1 MIDDGQWSIDDGQ
14 RSIVYFF
21 GLQSGFILKMELHM
35 RDRIQEAL
43 KRSKADYTEIRIEE
57 KETTRVAFRGKELEV
72 ANANIDKGGIV
83 RCLIKNKGW
92 GVATFNNLDDL
103 FNKVDQA
110 YQCAR
115 VGSVPEPIELAVVEP
130 VENSTV
136 AEMKR
141 DFRDIS
147 LVEKKSLAERY
158 NQVLV
163 NHNDR
168 IIDTQTAYMD
178 AFTHL
183 ILANSEG
190 TYIDQEKPSVVIS
203 AFAIA
208 RDGDNVQQAHESLS
222 TTQGYEYILDKDELA
237 RKAAQKAV
245 ELLDAKPV
253 KAGQYPV
260 VVDQMLA
267 GVFIHEAF
275 GHLSEA
281 DFVYENPKARQ
292 MMTMG
297 RRFGKGILNVFD
309 DGSIPNQRGTTLF
322 DDEGVPAR
330 RNWLIS
336 SGELVGRLHSR
347 QTAARM
353 GEKASGNAR
362 AINYR
367 FAPIVRMTNTAIDN
381 GTTSF
386 DDMIKDIKLG
396 IYACEAYGGQT
407 QLENFSFSSGYAYM
421 IRDGKIAEMVKDVIL
436 SGNLFTTLENIDA
449 IGNDFKWLNTG
460 GGCGK
465 GAQYPLPVG
474 MGAPHIRIQNVVIG
488 GE

>member
-1 MIDDGQWSIDDGQ
+1 
-14 RSIVYFF
+14 
-21 GLQSGFILKMELHM
+21 M
-35 RDRIQEAL
+35 RDRIQEAI
-43 KRSKADYTEIRIEE
+43 KHSKADYTEIRIEE
-57 KETTRVAFRGKELEV
+57 KETSRVVFRGKDLEV

-103 FNKVDQA
+103 LNKTDQA
-110 YQCAR
+110 YQCAK
-115 VGSVPEPIELAVVEP
+115 VASVPEPIELAPVEP
-130 VENSTV
+130 VENITTV
-136 AEMKR
+136 EMKR

-147 LVEKKSLAERY
+147 LAEKKALAERY
-158 NQVLV
+158 NKVLRE
-163 NHNDR
+163 HSEK
-168 IIDTQTAYMD
+168 IIDTQAAYVD
-178 AFTHL
+178 TFTKVT
-183 ILANSEG
+183 LANSEG
-190 TYIDQEKPSVVIS
+190 TYIEQDKPSVVIS
-203 AFAIA
+203 STAIA

-222 TTQGYEYILDKDELA
+222 STQGFEYVLDKDELA

-281 DFVYENPKARQ
+281 DFVYENPKARE
-292 MMTMG
+292 MMTLG

-309 DGSIPNQRGTTLF
+309 DGSIPNQRGTTLY
-322 DDEGVPAR
+322 DDEGTPAR
-330 RNWLIS
+330 RNWLIRK
-336 SGELVGRLHSR
+336 GELVGRLHSR
-347 QTAARM
+347 QTAAKM
-353 GEKASGNAR
+353 SENASGNAR

-367 FAPIVRMTNTAIDN
+367 FAPIVRMTNTAIEN

-386 DDMIKDIKLG
+386 EDMIKDIKLG
-396 IYACEAYGGQT
+396 IYACDMYGGQT

-436 SGNLFTTLENIDA
+436 AGNLFTTLENIDA
-449 IGNDFKWLNTG
+449 IGNDFKWANTG

-465 GAQYPLPVG
+465 GNQFPLPVG
-474 MGAPHIRIQNVVIG
+474 MGAPHIRIQNVIIG

>member
-1 MIDDGQWSIDDGQ
+1 
-14 RSIVYFF
+14 
-21 GLQSGFILKMELHM
+21 M

-57 KETTRVAFRGKELEV
+57 KETTRVVFRGKELEL

-83 RCLIKNKGW
+83 RCLIKDKGW

-103 FNKVDQA
+103 LNKADQA
-110 YQCAR
+110 YQCAQ
-115 VGSVPEPIELAVVEP
+115 VGSVPEPIELASVEP
-130 VENSTV
+130 VENITT

-147 LVEKKSLAERY
+147 LAEKKALAERY
-158 NQVLV
+158 NQVVLGHS
-163 NHNDR
+163 NK
-168 IIDTQTAYMD
+168 IIDTQAVYSD
-178 AFTHL
+178 SFTKVT
-183 ILANSEG
+183 LANSEG
-190 TYIDQEKPSVVIS
+190 TYIEQDRPSVVVG
-203 AFAIA
+203 ATAIA
-208 RDGDNVQQAHESLS
+208 RDGDNVQQAHESLA
-222 TTQGYEYILDKDELA
+222 TIQGFEYVLDQDELA

-245 ELLDAKPV
+245 ELLAAKPV

-281 DFVYENPKARQ
+281 DFIYENPKARE
-292 MMTMG
+292 MMTLG
-297 RRFGKGILNVFD
+297 RRFGKGILNVYD
-309 DGSIPNQRGTTLF
+309 DGSIPNQRGTTLY
-322 DDEGVPAR
+322 DDEGTPAR
-330 RNWLIS
+330 RNWLIRD
-336 SGELVGRLHSR
+336 GELVGRLHSR
-347 QTAARM
+347 QTAAKL

-367 FAPIVRMTNTAIDN
+367 FAPIVRMTNTAIKN
-381 GTTSF
+381 GATSF
-386 DDMIKDIKLG
+386 EDMIKDIELG

-421 IRDGKIAEMVKDVIL
+421 IRNGRIAEMVKDVIL
-436 SGNLFTTLENIDA
+436 AGNLFTTLENIDA

-465 GAQYPLPVG
+465 ANQSPLPVG

>member
-1 MIDDGQWSIDDGQ
+1 
-14 RSIVYFF
+14 
-21 GLQSGFILKMELHM
+21 M

-57 KETTRVAFRGKELEV
+57 KESTRVVFRGKELET

-83 RCLIKNKGW
+83 RCLIRDKGW
-92 GVATFNNLDDL
+92 GVTTFNNLDDL
-103 FNKVDQA
+103 LNKVDQA
-110 YQCAR
+110 YQCAQ
-115 VGSVPEPIELAVVEP
+115 VGSVPEPINLAPAEP
-130 VENSTV
+130 VEQVMTV
-136 AEMKR
+136 EMKR

-147 LVEKKSLAERY
+147 LAEKKALTERY
-158 NQVLV
+158 NQVLLG
-163 NHNDR
+163 HSSK
-168 IIDTQTAYMD
+168 IIDTQAIYSDT
-178 AFTHL
+178 FIHL

-190 TYIDQEKPSVVIS
+190 TYIEQEKPAVVIAAVAMS
-203 AFAIA
+203 
-208 RDGDNVQQAHESLS
+208 REGDNVQQAYETFA
-222 TTQGYEYILDKDELA
+222 TTQGFEYVLDKDELA
-237 RKAAQKAV
+237 RKAAQHAV

-253 KAGQYPV
+253 KAGQYTV
-260 VVDQMLA
+260 IADQMLA

-281 DFVYENPKARQ
+281 DFVYENPKARE

-297 RRFGKGILNVFD
+297 RRFSKGILNVFD
-309 DGSIPNQRGTTLF
+309 DGSIPNLRGTTLY
-322 DDEGVPAR
+322 DDEGIPAR
-330 RNWLIS
+330 RNWLIRD
-336 SGELVGRLHSR
+336 GELVGRLHSR

-353 GEKASGNAR
+353 GESASGNAR

-367 FAPIVRMTNTAIDN
+367 FPPIVRMTNTAIDN
-381 GTTSF
+381 GVTSF
-386 DDMIKDIKLG
+386 EDMIKDIELG
-396 IYACEAYGGQT
+396 VYACDAYGGQT

-421 IRDGKIAEMVKDVIL
+421 ILNGKIAEMVKDVIL
-436 SGNLFTTLENIDA
+436 AGNLFTTLENIDA

-465 GAQYPLPVG
+465 GNQFPLPVG

>member
-1 MIDDGQWSIDDGQ
+1 
-14 RSIVYFF
+14 
-21 GLQSGFILKMELHM
+21 M

-43 KRSKADYTEIRIEE
+43 KHSKADYTEIRIEE
-57 KETTRVAFRGKELEV
+57 KETSRVVFRGKDLEV

-83 RCLIKNKGW
+83 RCLIKDKGW

-103 FNKVDQA
+103 LNKADQA
-110 YQCAR
+110 YQCAQ
-115 VGSVPEPIELAVVEP
+115 VGSVPEPIELASVEP
-130 VENSTV
+130 IQKVTTV
-136 AEMKR
+136 EMKR

-147 LVEKKSLAERY
+147 LAEKKALAERY
-158 NQVLV
+158 NQVLLGYS
-163 NHNDR
+163 NK
-168 IIDTQTAYMD
+168 IIDTQSAYND
-178 AFTHL
+178 TFTKL
-183 ILANSEG
+183 TLANSEG
-190 TYIDQEKPSVVIS
+190 TYIEQEKPSVVIVT
-203 AFAIA
+203 FAVA
-208 RDGDNVQQAHESLS
+208 RDGDNVQQAYESLAS
-222 TTQGYEYILDKDELA
+222 TQGFEYVLDKDEMA

-245 ELLDAKPV
+245 DLLGAKTV

-281 DFVYENPKARQ
+281 DFVYENPKARE

-297 RRFGKGILNVFD
+297 RRFGKGILNVYD
-309 DGSIPNQRGTTLF
+309 DGSIPNQRGTTLY
-322 DDEGVPAR
+322 DDEGTPAR
-330 RNWLIS
+330 RNWLIRD
-336 SGELVGRLHSR
+336 GELVGRLHSR
-347 QTAARM
+347 QTAAKM

-381 GTTSF
+381 GKTSF
-386 DDMIKDIKLG
+386 EEMIKDIELG
-396 IYACEAYGGQT
+396 LYACDAYGGET
-407 QLENFSFSSGYAYM
+407 VLENFSFSSGYAYM
-421 IRDGKIAEMVKDVIL
+421 IRKGKLAEMVKDVIL
-436 SGNLFTTLENIDA
+436 AGNLFTSLENIDA

-465 GAQYPLPVG
+465 GNQYPLPVG

>member
-1 MIDDGQWSIDDGQ
+1 
-14 RSIVYFF
+14 
-21 GLQSGFILKMELHM
+21 M

-57 KETTRVAFRGKELEV
+57 KETTRVVFRGKDLEV

-83 RCLIKNKGW
+83 RSLIKNKGW
-92 GVATFNNLDDL
+92 GVVSFNNLDDL
-103 FNKVDQA
+103 FTKVDQA
-110 YQCAR
+110 YQCAQ
-115 VGSVPEPIELAVVEP
+115 VGSVPEPIELASVEP
-130 VENSTV
+130 VEKITTV
-136 AEMKR
+136 EMKR
-141 DFRDIS
+141 DFRDIP
-147 LVEKKSLAERY
+147 LAEKKALAERY
-158 NQVLV
+158 NQVVLSHSRKIV
-163 NHNDR
+163 
-168 IIDTQTAYMD
+168 DTQAVYSD
-178 AFTHL
+178 IFTHL

-190 TYIDQEKPSVVIS
+190 TYIEQEKPSVVVGTT
-203 AFAIA
+203 AIA
-208 RDGDNVQQAHESLS
+208 RDGENVQQAHDSLA
-222 TTQGYEYILDKDELA
+222 TTQGYEYVLDKDELA
-237 RKAAQKAV
+237 RKTAQKAV
-245 ELLDAKPV
+245 ELLDAQSI
-253 KAGQYPV
+253 KAGQYTV
-260 VVDQMLA
+260 VADQMLA

-281 DFVYENPKARQ
+281 DFVYENPKARE

-297 RRFGKGILNVFD
+297 RRFGKGLLNVYD
-309 DGSIPNQRGTTLF
+309 DGSIPNLRGTTLY
-322 DDEGVPAR
+322 DDEGTPAR
-330 RNWLIS
+330 RNWLIQD
-336 SGELVGRLHSR
+336 GELVGRLHSR
-347 QTAARM
+347 QTAAKM

-381 GTTSF
+381 GATSF
-386 DDMIKDIKLG
+386 EVMIKDIELG
-396 IYACEAYGGQT
+396 VYACEAYGGQT

-436 SGNLFTTLENIDA
+436 AGNLFATLENIDA

-465 GAQYPLPVG
+465 GNQFPLPVG